1 MKARLKT
8 PITYYGGKQQ
18 LLTTILPMI
27 PEHNLYCEPF
37 CGGAAVFWGKEPSP
51 VEVINDVNTEVI
63 NFYSVMQNKFEPLYA
78 LVQETLHSRKQHQDA
93 EVIYK
98 NPHLFTD
105 VDRAWA
111 FWVQCN
117 QSFSSNICAGWGY
130 ARKKNSCEKKT
141 HFNKERFKEVFRDRL
156 KFVQIECTNALKVIA
171 SRDSED
177 TFFYV
182 DPPYPNTCLGHYAG
196 YKMSD
201 FEELLTLLSSIKGKF
216 LLSSYDY
223 PELDKA
229 VKKFKWHQ
237 FKKEMTITASKG
249 EKGIGRTKKK
259 IEVFTSNFK
268 LPQI

>member
-18 LLTTILPMI
+18 LLTTILPLI

-51 VEVINDVNTEVI
+51 VEVINDINSEVI
-63 NFYSVMQNKFEPLYA
+63 NFYTVMQTKFEALYA
-78 LVQETLHSRKQHQDA
+78 MIEATLHSRKHHQDA

-117 QSFSSNICAGWGY
+117 QSFSSKICAGWAY

-141 HFNKERFKEVFRDRL
+141 YHNKERFKEVFKDRL
-156 KFVQIECTNALKVIA
+156 KFVQIESNHAVKVIN
-171 SRDSED
+171 SRDCEEA
-177 TFFYV
+177 FFYV
-182 DPPYPNTCLGHYAG
+182 DPPYPESNQGHYAG
-196 YKMSD
+196 YKLTD
-201 FEELLTLLSSIKGKF
+201 FEELLDTLANIKGKF

-223 PELDKA
+223 DMLDNT
-229 VKKFKWHQ
+229 VKKHKWHQ
-237 FKKEMTITASKG
+237 IKK
-249 EKGIGRTKKK
+249 
-259 IEVFTSNFK
+259 
-268 LPQI
+268 